1 MRLKIHENIDLLEKF
16 DIGTDSVAKL
26 CNPNWIFIHVCQIKP
41 MKSGSRFVGLNFS
54 QNYCSPTKC
63 NDRTKCPKSTII
75 QLPVSG
81 SSQSGSQSESRYTSY
96 LKLGFQRSNSA
107 VFTCKSKLTDNPIV
121 NHKESS
127 NETYAVNSAQRW
139 SKYICSQKW
148 IINIFMLEFRS
159 LQNCTHFLE
168 FDSLTFCKFCTRTCV
183 SFARQMASF
192 LFLWK
197 NLFVCLYQQCLL
209 FVYLSIVYVC
219 MPKFVCRL
227 LLSLRNLCLILFGH
241 FSKEIF
247 RCFVLVHRRYSAVT
261 YENMT

>member
-1 MRLKIHENIDLLEKF
+1 
-16 DIGTDSVAKL
+16 
-26 CNPNWIFIHVCQIKP
+26 

-63 NDRTKCPKSTII
+63 NDWTKCSKLTII
-75 QLPVSG
+75 QLPVFG
-81 SSQSGSQSESRYTSY
+81 SSQSRSRYKSY
-96 LKLGFQRSNSA
+96 LKLSFQRSNSA

-121 NHKESS
+121 NHKKSS

-148 IINIFMLEFRS
+148 IINIFMLDFCS
-159 LQNCTHFLE
+159 LQNYTHFLE

-192 LFLWK
+192 LFLCK

-209 FVYLSIVYVC
+209 FVYLAIVYVAC
-219 MPKFVCRL
+219 
-227 LLSLRNLCLILFGH
+227 RNLCAVCCFLFEICVLF
-241 FSKEIF
+241 FSVIF
-247 RCFVLVHRRYSAVT
+247 LKKYFAVLF
-261 YENMT
+261 